1 MMTHPLVLT
10 EGLHP
15 LNATPIRRESTIFRT
30 PTDGTVPAPHII
42 DMGHHRVGILNVG
55 TVVLQCIIEEMHTVV
70 ALRVEMMMQP
80 SAAGSGHA
88 DVLALVVENERTFTG
103 SVAAHTLVTATMT
116 AVGVGIIPAD
126 ETGITA
132 HVRAVAAALGQPVL
146 PNRQWLLRR

>member
-1 MMTHPLVLT
+1 M
-10 EGLHP
+10 
-15 LNATPIRRESTIFRT
+15 
-30 PTDGTVPAPHII
+30 
-42 DMGHHRVGILNVG
+42 
-55 TVVLQCIIEEMHTVV
+55 V

-116 AVGVGIIPAD
+116 AVGVGITPAD